1 MIKQR
6 NILPYWVLAAVLA
19 LLLCSRPLAAQKA
32 AARYE
37 INAKR
42 MGLSPTDKDA
52 LPRGREFV
60 RLDSTY
66 YVGWMYQGIFMYD
79 RSADEAGYQ
88 KAIPYLRQAFVLL
101 EQDFTPVL
109 QTLYNSPENY
119 MQNTLL
125 YSDYLELARCLRDS
139 YEYLNHP
146 DSAIWVICRLEAK
159 DFKRDQLGLMFGTKA
174 WIIHRNRFF
183 DNRTFGFL
191 KTNVAANAG
200 YALQTCYDGF
210 GFIDKNRA
218 LIESWFGPMQPEYDK
233 LFIYHYLAMIHS
245 YMQQYDSSEYY
256 YSYMARFGSISWNNY
271 GSLKHELGEMALAKE
286 FYQMDQYNYGA
297 DKRLMEP
304 FYYLPMLQ
312 IYAGNTQEA
321 IQTAQEAIRQSQS
334 YPGFGWYNIALAR
347 GYLYNGN
354 LDSADVILKKAS
366 AFKEVHIGT
375 TLTQPQ
381 YEFTIQLLRQ
391 VWYEKKLASV
401 KMSDKGWWYK
411 PTYWYKIAALK
422 LKRYVHS
429 YQLATQLSGNPERK
443 RIIYDLFCG
452 ESTVS
457 FDEIYIVMQAFGPKY
472 FTDLMQEHEDKDVRK
487 QVKKYF
493 SLTRARLLVERKR
506 YKAARE
512 VLTNLYEDAHEDKEH
527 EKLFRARVL
536 ELLAKVSPEPKKK
549 AYLQEM
555 LQIFP
560 QLMPFSENT
569 LLVQLRLTSSVP
581 ALKQTMANEL
591 EKLNYLQWTTA
602 ENSELPIAIVEVN
615 QVRSKYEVWLQ
626 LRQNGQQVTA
636 RQKFV
641 CNSLEGVGLHTVL
654 RLFGMAGG
662 PEWEP
667 AG

>member
-1 MIKQR
+1 MIKQH
-6 NILPYWVLAAVLA
+6 NILPYWVLAAILS
-19 LLLCSRPLAAQKA
+19 LLLWSRPLAAQKA

-79 RSADEAGYQ
+79 RSADELGYQ
-88 KAIPYLRQAFVLL
+88 KAIPYLRKAFVLL

-119 MQNTLL
+119 MRNTLL
-125 YSDYLELARCLRDS
+125 YSDYLNLARCLRDS
-139 YEYLNHP
+139 YEYLNQP
-146 DSAIWVICRLEAK
+146 DSAIWVINRLEDK

-183 DNRTFGFL
+183 DNRKFKFL
-191 KTNVAANAG
+191 KTSVAANAK

-210 GFIDKNRA
+210 GFIDRNRA
-218 LIESWFGPMQPEYDK
+218 LIESWFGPGQPEYDK

-256 YSYMARFGSISWNNY
+256 YNFMSKFGSISWNNY
-271 GSLKHELGEMALAKE
+271 GSLKHELGEIALAKE
-286 FYQMDQYNYGA
+286 FYQMDQYNYGT

-312 IYAGNTQEA
+312 IYAGNTREA
-321 IQTAQEAIRQSQS
+321 IQTAQEAISHSQS

-354 LDSADVILKKAS
+354 LDSADAILNKAA

-375 TLTQPQ
+375 TLTQQQ

-391 VWYEKKLASV
+391 VWYEKKLASI
-401 KMSDKGWWYK
+401 KLSDKGWWYK

-429 YQLATQLSGNPERK
+429 YQLATLLSGNPERK

-457 FDEIYIVMQAFGPKY
+457 FDEIYVVMKAFGPKY
-472 FTDLMQEHEDKDVRK
+472 FSDLMLELEQNDVRIN
-487 QVKKYF
+487 VLKYF
-493 SLTRARLLVERKR
+493 SLTRARLLVERKQ
-506 YKAARE
+506 YKAAKSILNE
-512 VLTNLYEDAHEDKEH
+512 LYTNAQEDKVH

-536 ELLAKVSPEPKKK
+536 ELLAKVSTAKE
-549 AYLQEM
+549 QEEYQRE
-555 LQIFP
+555 LLHIFP
-560 QLMPFSENT
+560 ELMPFSGNNLT
-569 LLVQLRLTSSVP
+569 MQLMITSP
-581 ALKQTMANEL
+581 IPQLAQNLHREMK
-591 EKLNYLQWTTA
+591 KLNYISWTTNSNDALAVA
-602 ENSELPIAIVEVN
+602 EIDVK
-615 QVRSKYEVWLQ
+615 QVRSKYEIGLQ
-626 LRQNGQQVTA
+626 LKQNGKQVTA
-636 RQKFV
+636 GQKFV
-641 CNSLEGVGLHTVL
+641 CNTLNDIGLQIIL
-654 RLFGMAGG
+654 RLYGMAGG

-667 AG
+667 PA